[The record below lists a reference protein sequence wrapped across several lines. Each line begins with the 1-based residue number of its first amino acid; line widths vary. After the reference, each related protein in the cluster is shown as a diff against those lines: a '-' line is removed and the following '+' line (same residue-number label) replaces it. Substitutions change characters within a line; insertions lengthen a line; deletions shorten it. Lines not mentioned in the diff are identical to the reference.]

1 MILDALGMKDEG
13 HRPRHAASYAAKSDA
28 LELSHDGAGAQVPR
42 HHQLSK
48 SRGSSSDLAIG
59 ACSVCVAESPG
70 SAQR

>member
-1 MILDALGMKDEG
+1 MTTAGDYCVTGDT
-13 HRPRHAASYAAKSDA
+13 AKSDA